1 MGKINGTV
9 SESLQALIY
18 LEFFA
23 NGKFESLSCEVDTGF
38 AGTIMLPRETV
49 SKFQLEIDGQEYF
62 KAVEDT
68 EFLAETTRLT
78 IRWLDDE
85 FEITAIISEHNYA
98 LISAE
103 MLIDAVLTIDYLN
116 KTVLI
121 EK

>member
-1 MGKINGTV
+1 
-9 SESLQALIY
+9 
-18 LEFFA
+18 
-23 NGKFESLSCEVDTGF
+23 
-38 AGTIMLPRETV
+38 MLPRETV

>member
-1 MGKINGTV
+1 
-9 SESLQALIY
+9 
-18 LEFFA
+18 
-23 NGKFESLSCEVDTGF
+23 
-38 AGTIMLPRETV
+38 MLPRETV
-49 SKFQLEIDGQEYF
+49 SKFQLEVDGQEYF

-85 FEITAIISEHNYA
+85 FEITAITSEHNYA
-98 LISAE
+98 LIGAE